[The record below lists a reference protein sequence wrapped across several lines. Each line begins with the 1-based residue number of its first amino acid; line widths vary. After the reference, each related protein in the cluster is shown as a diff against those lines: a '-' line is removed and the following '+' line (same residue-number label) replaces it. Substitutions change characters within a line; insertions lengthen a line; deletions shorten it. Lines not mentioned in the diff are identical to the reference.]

1 MRKGPKIELLDLTA
15 STRNVNNI
23 SNFQEI
29 KTDRSQRMLKG
40 KPTLQNEDIEKKLR
54 QTVSNMTAW
63 KLRDSGSV
71 RVSNHESK
79 AGAKTS
85 RDSYNIEPIP
95 FRCRPEE
102 KMLN

>member
-1 MRKGPKIELLDLTA
+1 MELLDFSA
-15 STRNVNNI
+15 STRNMNNI
-23 SNFQEI
+23 SNFQDI
-29 KTDRSQRMLKG
+29 KTDRSQIMLKG
-40 KPTLQNEDIEKKLR
+40 RPTLQNEDMEKKLR

-71 RVSNHESK
+71 RVSNNESK

-95 FRCRPEE
+95 FRSRPEG
-102 KMLN
+102 KLLN